1 VPTKEILQDKLVES
15 IRNQLLTNSTIASI
29 IVETLPL
36 KLLGCANLIAGAFSK
51 GNKLILFGNGG
62 SAADAQHIVGEFV
75 GILRKSNDRPPLD
88 AIALTTNTSI
98 LTSIVNDKGGDFIF
112 ERQIEAC
119 GKKGDVVIGISTSGN
134 SVNIINGIVK
144 ANEMGMITIGLTGN
158 EGGNLVGIVN
168 VRIGVPSN
176 DTPRIQETHILI
188 GHILCDLVE
197 QILQNSDPNQL
208 LTNEVATDV

>member
-1 VPTKEILQDKLVES
+1 MEIIEVPTKELLQDKLVES
-15 IRNQLLTNSTIASI
+15 VRNQLLTNSTIASI

-36 KLLGCANLIAGAFSK
+36 KLLGCANLIAEAFSK

-62 SAADAQHIVGEFV
+62 SAADAQHIAGEFV
-75 GILRKSNDRPPLD
+75 GILRKSNNRPPLD

-98 LTSIVNDKGGDFIF
+98 LTSIVNDNGGDFIF

-119 GKKGDVVIGISTSGN
+119 GKKGDIVIGISTSGN
-134 SVNIINGIVK
+134 SVNIINGITK
-144 ANEMGMITIGLTGN
+144 ANEMGMVTIGLTGTD
-158 EGGNLVGIVN
+158 GGSLTGIVN

-197 QILQNSDPNQL
+197 QIIQMR
-208 LTNEVATDV
+208 

>member
-1 VPTKEILQDKLVES
+1 MEIIEVPTKELLQDKLVES
-15 IRNQLLTNSTIASI
+15 VRNQLLTNSTIASI

-36 KLLGCANLIAGAFSK
+36 KLLGCANLIAEAFSK

-62 SAADAQHIVGEFV
+62 SAADAQHIAGEFV
-75 GILRKSNDRPPLD
+75 GILRKSNNRPPLD

-98 LTSIVNDKGGDFIF
+98 LTSIVNDNGGDFIF

-119 GKKGDVVIGISTSGN
+119 GKKGDIVIGISTSGN
-134 SVNIINGIVK
+134 SVNIINGITK
-144 ANEMGMITIGLTGN
+144 ANEMGMVTIGLTGTD
-158 EGGNLVGIVN
+158 GGSLTGIVN

-188 GHILCDLVE
+188 GHILVDLVE
-197 QILQNSDPNQL
+197 QILEVPN
-208 LTNEVATDV
+208 

>member
-1 VPTKEILQDKLVES
+1 LEIIEVPTKELLQDKLVES
-15 IRNQLLTNSTIASI
+15 VRNQLLTNSTIASI

-36 KLLGCANLIAGAFSK
+36 KLLGCANLIAEAFSK

-62 SAADAQHIVGEFV
+62 SAADAQHIAGEFV
-75 GILRKSNDRPPLD
+75 GILRKSNNRPPLD

-98 LTSIVNDKGGDFIF
+98 LTSIVNDNGGDFIF

-119 GKKGDVVIGISTSGN
+119 GKKGDIVIGISTSGN
-134 SVNIINGIVK
+134 SVNIINGITK
-144 ANEMGMITIGLTGN
+144 ANEMGMVTIGLTGTD
-158 EGGNLVGIVN
+158 GGSLTGIVN

-188 GHILCDLVE
+188 GHILVDLVE
-197 QILQNSDPNQL
+197 QILEVPN
-208 LTNEVATDV
+208 

>member
-1 VPTKEILQDKLVES
+1 MPTKELLQDKLVES
-15 IRNQLLTNSTIASI
+15 VRNQLLTNSTIASI

-36 KLLGCANLIAGAFSK
+36 KLLGCANLIAEAFSK

-62 SAADAQHIVGEFV
+62 SAADAQHIAGEFV
-75 GILRKSNDRPPLD
+75 GILRKSNNRPPLD

-98 LTSIVNDKGGDFIF
+98 LTSIVNDNGGDFIF

-119 GKKGDVVIGISTSGN
+119 GKKGDIVIGISTSGN
-134 SVNIINGIVK
+134 SVNIINGITK
-144 ANEMGMITIGLTGN
+144 ANEMGMVTIGLTGTD
-158 EGGNLVGIVN
+158 GGSLTGIVN

-188 GHILCDLVE
+188 GHILVDLVE
-197 QILQNSDPNQL
+197 QILGGK
-208 LTNEVATDV
+208 